1 CALVRRMATGS
12 TASQRAASE
21 RRTWQR
27 LPLAIPVFVRGAD
40 RRGNEFFELTMAS
53 DIGGGGAL
61 VGVRHDL
68 KVGARLK
75 LEIPCVPVPDIR
87 RRSPRS
93 QILLAKVIRSTDV
106 DSVQLFAL
114 QFTKPL
120 TQR

>member
-1 CALVRRMATGS
+1 MTPATSG
-12 TASQRAASE
+12 TQRAAAE

-61 VGVRHDL
+61 VAIRHDL
-68 KVGARLK
+68 KVGSRLK
-75 LEIPCVPVPDIR
+75 LEIPCVPVPDHR
-87 RRSPRS
+87 RKSPRS
-93 QILLAKVIRSTDV
+93 QILMAKVIRSSDV

-120 TQR
+120 IQR